1 MSDTKVALK
10 DLYKI
15 FGSNPSSMIDK
26 VKNGISKSD
35 LLEKYGHVLGLDNV
49 NIEVKKSQLQVIMGL
64 SGSGKSTLI
73 RHINRLIE
81 PTSGS
86 IVVDGEDI
94 LSMNQTELRNF
105 RRSKASMVFQKFG
118 LLPHRKIIENV
129 SYGLTIQGI
138 NKKEAYERS
147 NQWIESV
154 GLNGF
159 ENHYPAQLSGG
170 MQQRVGLAR
179 ALATDADI
187 LLMDEAFS
195 ALDPLIRSDMQD
207 VLLSLQEK
215 LHKTIIFITH
225 DLDEALKL
233 GDNIAILRDGAVIQ
247 SGTAENIILH
257 PADDYV
263 TDFIKDINK
272 ARVLKVSSVM
282 TNENSIK
289 GPEIQDNVIIE
300 DALQTVSKSGSNG
313 AIVIKDGKKIGTVSL
328 TDMIMAIAR
337 STKNT
342 DSDTVYR

>member
-1 MSDTKVALK
+1 
-10 DLYKI
+10 
-15 FGSNPSSMIDK
+15 
-26 VKNGISKSD
+26 
-35 LLEKYGHVLGLDNV
+35 
-49 NIEVKKSQLQVIMGL
+49 
-64 SGSGKSTLI
+64 
-73 RHINRLIE
+73 
-81 PTSGS
+81 
-86 IVVDGEDI
+86 
-94 LSMNQTELRNF
+94 
-105 RRSKASMVFQKFG
+105 
-118 LLPHRKIIENV
+118 
-129 SYGLTIQGI
+129 
-138 NKKEAYERS
+138 
-147 NQWIESV
+147 
-154 GLNGF
+154 
-159 ENHYPAQLSGG
+159 

-247 SGTAENIILH
+247 SGTAEDIILH

-282 TNENSIK
+282 TNKNSIK

-300 DALQTVSKSGSNG
+300 DALQTVSKSGANG

>member
-1 MSDTKVALK
+1 MSDTKVAIK

-15 FGSNPSSMIDK
+15 FGSNPSSMIGK
-26 VKNGISKSD
+26 VKDGISKSD

-118 LLPHRKIIENV
+118 LLPHRKIVENV

-179 ALATDADI
+179 ALTNDG
-187 LLMDEAFS
+187 E
-195 ALDPLIRSDMQD
+195 
-207 VLLSLQEK
+207 
-215 LHKTIIFITH
+215 IIFITH

-247 SGTAENIILH
+247 SGTAEDIILH

-289 GPEIQDNVIIE
+289 GPEIQDTVIIE

-313 AIVIKDGKKIGTVSL
+313 AIVVKNGKKIGTVSL
-328 TDMIMAIAR
+328 TDMIMSIAR
-337 STKNT
+337 SIKNT

>member
-1 MSDTKVALK
+1 MSDTKVAIK

-94 LSMNQTELRNF
+94 LSMNQNELRNF

-118 LLPHRKIIENV
+118 LLPHRKIVENV

-247 SGTAENIILH
+247 SGTAEDIILH

-282 TNENSIK
+282 TNKNSIK

-300 DALQTVSKSGSNG
+300 DALQTVSKSGANG